1 MSGPSAVCPDC
12 GTPLTKSGGS
22 EGMCV
27 VCLLGAGASLAMS
40 GRAAGEGGAGEFP
53 IEFGEYD
60 LLAEIGHGGS
70 GRVFSARHRKLGR
83 HVAVKILA
91 GGGLASRDFVQRFLN
106 EARAAASLDHPFIVP
121 VYEVG
126 EHEGQSFLAMRLLEG
141 GSLARRL
148 AKDPR
153 SFADPDKASRFVAT
167 LARAVH
173 FAHQHGVLHRD
184 LKPGNVLLDSAGQPF
199 VTDFG
204 LARLTEQESTL
215 TQTNAMLGTPGYM
228 APEQARGG
236 LAVTTAADVYGIGAV
251 FYEML
256 TGMPPFAGGTTYE
269 TVRLLLNTEPRRPSA
284 IVPGLDRD
292 VETICLKCLAKDPAA
307 RYASAEALAEDL
319 DRHLRGE
326 PIQAR
331 PVSAVV
337 RFQKWVLR
345 HRTVSL
351 VSAAA
356 LLLLVGGVVL
366 LALTN
371 AKLQLAQGRL
381 AQQTDSQ
388 RRDLIRMRVDT
399 GNRQMADGDGYSAL
413 ASYAEAAALESP
425 TEAGFD
431 ARLAEH
437 AWRFS
442 AAQALVPDQ
451 GFLWKHG
458 AAVYGLAFSAD
469 DRRLVT
475 ASADRT
481 ARIFDTVTGSALT
494 PPLPHGAPV
503 WSVAFADGERKI
515 ITRTMAGDVQLW
527 QAESGAP
534 AAGPFAGRKA
544 MDWIDGVDADVPV
557 SPDSTLFAVL
567 LPDAVQLRRTSDG
580 LPQGAPIF
588 CGDQTNNAAFTPDGK
603 RLAVL
608 CENGKAFIFDL
619 TADPPVKLTEYRGAT
634 GWRIGRWSADGQR
647 LAMTDRHFGLSV
659 PQDGVISGDQR
670 FVHGSMVL
678 GMQWTKDASRLLT
691 WSFDASLR
699 FWDANSARPVLA
711 VMRHHGPAFSA
722 ALSPDGALVASGG
735 QDGMARLWDALTGE
749 HRGALLR
756 HGGPVRKVLW
766 SHDGR
771 RLAAGSDDGTA
782 RIWNIGASG
791 ARHDWNP
798 DNGSAVQRAVFSPDG
813 SRAVVLTLN
822 KSAFIYGIAPGDQPP
837 LALPHPSRRPLSAA
851 WLDNE
856 RLITA
861 SRDGAVREWKIP
873 GDTPVRE
880 WMREPLGTEPGQ
892 SDPEPSFSPDGRL
905 IAYNPHTRPSFLY
918 DSLSGKR
925 VRQLGD
931 SVTYGLEWSPCGR
944 FVLTVQ
950 NGGARIWEAS
960 TGRLVASP
968 KLPSDTIITVPD
980 YGAKRLACI
989 SETYAVYVIDGVDGR
1004 ILAGPMMHS
1013 ARVLSVAFAADG
1025 QSIATV
1031 TLDKNLRV
1039 WSALT
1044 GDALSPS
1051 VELSQYAT
1059 SVSVHPGSR
1068 MFMAACNNGHA
1079 QIFDF
1084 PDTVRTVAQMR
1095 EKVIKSGSPQPRK

>member
-1 MSGPSAVCPDC
+1 MSGSNAVCPDC
-12 GTPLTKSGGS
+12 GTPLKGGGS
-22 EGMCV
+22 EDMCV
-27 VCLLGAGASLAMS
+27 ACLLGAAASLAMRG
-40 GRAAGEGGAGEFP
+40 GRSRAEADPEFP

-83 HVAVKILA
+83 QVAVKILA
-91 GGGLASRDFVQRFLN
+91 GGGLASARDFGRRFLN

-148 AKDPR
+148 AKEPR
-153 SFADPDKASRFVAT
+153 AFADPDKASRFIIT
-167 LARAVH
+167 LARTVH

-184 LKPGNVLLDSAGQPF
+184 LKPGNVLLDSSGQPF

-215 TQTNAMLGTPGYM
+215 TQTNALLGTPGYM
-228 APEQARGG
+228 APEQARGAA
-236 LAVTTAADVYGIGAV
+236 LVTTAVDVYGIGAV
-251 FYEML
+251 LYEIL

-269 TVRLLLNTEPRRPSA
+269 TVQLLLNTEPRRPSTV
-284 IVPGLDRD
+284 VPGLDRD
-292 VETICLKCLAKDPAA
+292 LEIICLKCLAKEPAA
-307 RYASAEALAEDL
+307 RYASAVAVADDL
-319 DRHLRGE
+319 ERHLRGE
-326 PIQAR
+326 PIRAQ
-331 PVSAVV
+331 PVSASV

-345 HRTVSL
+345 HRAVSL
-351 VSAAA
+351 ITVTAVGFLVS
-356 LLLLVGGVVL
+356 GVIL

-371 AKLQLAQGRL
+371 AKLQQTQQRL
-381 AQQTDSQ
+381 AQQTNAQ
-388 RRDLIRMRVDT
+388 RRDLIRLRVAT
-399 GNRQMADGDGYSAL
+399 GNRQMEDGDGYSAL

-425 TEAGFD
+425 AEAGFD
-431 ARLAEH
+431 SRLAEH

-442 AAQALVPDQ
+442 AARALVPDQ
-451 GFLWKHG
+451 EFLWKHG

-481 ARIFDTVTGSALT
+481 ARIFDTATGAALT

-515 ITRTMAGDVQLW
+515 ITRTREGDVQLW
-527 QAESGAP
+527 RTESGAP

-544 MDWIDGVDADVPV
+544 MDWIDGVDADVAV
-557 SPDSTLFAVL
+557 SPDSTLFAML

-588 CGDQTNNAAFTPDGK
+588 CGDQTNNAVFTPDGK

-608 CENGKAFIFDL
+608 CENGKAFVFDL
-619 TADPPVKLTEYRGAT
+619 TSDPPAKLTEYQGAT
-634 GWRIGRWSADGQR
+634 GWRIGRWSADSQR
-647 LAMTDRHFGLSV
+647 LAMTDRHFSLSA
-659 PQDGVISGDQR
+659 PLDGVIPEDRR

-678 GMQWTKDASRLLT
+678 GLEWTADASRLLT
-691 WSFDASLR
+691 WSFDASVR
-699 FWDANSARPVLA
+699 FWDSTSAQPVLA
-711 VMRHHGPAFSA
+711 VMHHQGPVFSA
-722 ALSPDGALVASGG
+722 ALSPDDALVASGG
-735 QDGMARLWDALTGE
+735 QDGMARFWNAQTGE
-749 HRGALLR
+749 HRGAMLR

-771 RLAAGSDDGTA
+771 RLAVGSDDGTA
-782 RIWNIGASG
+782 RIWNLRASG

-798 DNGSAVQRAVFSPDG
+798 DNSSPVQRAVFSPDG
-813 SRAVVLTLN
+813 SRAVVLTLGT
-822 KSAFIYGIAPGDQPP
+822 SAFIYGTAPGDRPP
-837 LALPHPSRRPLSAA
+837 VALPHSRRPLSAA
-851 WLDNE
+851 WLDND

-861 SRDGAVREWKIP
+861 CRDGTVREWKVSA
-873 GDTPVRE
+873 DMLVRE
-880 WMREPLGTEPGQ
+880 WIREPLGTEPGQ
-892 SDPEPSFSPDGRL
+892 PDPEPVFSPDGRL
-905 IAYNPHTRPSFLY
+905 IAYNPHNRPSFLY

-931 SVTYGLEWSPCGR
+931 SVIYGLQWSPCSR
-944 FVLTVQ
+944 YVLTVQ
-950 NGGARIWEAS
+950 DGGARIWEAS
-960 TGRLVASP
+960 TGRLASSP
-968 KLPSDTIITVPD
+968 KLPPDTIITVPD
-980 YGAKRLACI
+980 SGAKRLACI
-989 SETYAVYVIDGVDGR
+989 AGNYAVYVIDGVDGH
-1004 ILAGPMMHS
+1004 ILAGPMAHS
-1013 ARVLSVAFAADG
+1013 ARVFSVAFSADG
-1025 QSIATV
+1025 QSLATV
-1031 TLDKNLRV
+1031 ALDKSLRV

-1044 GDALSPS
+1044 GEALSPS

-1059 SVSVHPGSR
+1059 SVTVHPGSR

-1084 PDTVRTVAQMR
+1084 PEVVHTAEEMR
-1095 EKVIKSGSPQPRK
+1095 EKVLKPLGTQDRR